1 MTPIK
6 KLIIDRLLVAFP
18 DAKIE
23 LRDDSA
29 SHKGHKHN
37 STGGGH
43 FTLKITSAKFTG
55 HTLLSR
61 HRLIYAALGDLI
73 PNQVHALKIITKTD

>member
-1 MTPIK
+1 MTAVE
-6 KLIIDRLLVAFP
+6 KLITDRLRVAFP

-29 SHKGHKHN
+29 SHKGHVHN
-37 STGGGH
+37 TTGGGH

-55 HTLLSR
+55 HASLSR